1 MLRSTLL
8 EEVFASRNKALFP
21 LQKIKEGEVDTILL
35 CLKEKTKI
43 KGKRRGRKEKKK
55 KTWGKQKENAVRVQS
70 SSNTVKYGL

>member
-8 EEVFASRNKALFP
+8 EEVFASRNKAFFP
-21 LQKIKEGEVDTILL
+21 LKKVKEGEVDTILL

-43 KGKRRGRKEKKK
+43 KGKRRGRKKK
-55 KTWGKQKENAVRVQS
+55 WGKQKENGERVQS